1 MNPDFAP
8 KDVKKLLTDALRLY
22 SAQAMGFLLIGAL
35 PVFVGEL
42 LFNLIFEAGW
52 VIAVSATFMGI
63 ALEVFSTAATTLLA
77 CSVLIGGPTGPQEIA
92 RAALRAPLLPLFL
105 TFVAVALVVAAG
117 IVFLV
122 VPGLVFYAW
131 LLLAMTVVVIEGGG
145 VDAAFRRSRAL
156 GRGFYVRNLG
166 VTILAFWLPVI
177 ALNLLMM
184 GLWPEEGD
192 GSHLVYGVLVALL
205 SPLET
210 IIVLLIYIDMRVR
223 KEQYDAGRLAEEIN
237 TTYGAAAGG

>member
-8 KDVKKLLTDALRLY
+8 KDIRKLLTDAVRLY
-22 SAQAMGFLLIGAL
+22 SAQAVGFLLVGAL

-42 LFNLIFEAGW
+42 LFNLIFDAGW
-52 VIAVSATFMGI
+52 VIAISVAFMGI

-117 IVFLV
+117 IVLLV

-166 VTILAFWLPVI
+166 ITILAFWLPVI

-184 GLWPEEGD
+184 ALWPEGD
-192 GSHLVYGVLVALL
+192 GGHFVYGVLVALL

-223 KEQYDAGRLAEEIN
+223 KEQYDEARLAEEIN